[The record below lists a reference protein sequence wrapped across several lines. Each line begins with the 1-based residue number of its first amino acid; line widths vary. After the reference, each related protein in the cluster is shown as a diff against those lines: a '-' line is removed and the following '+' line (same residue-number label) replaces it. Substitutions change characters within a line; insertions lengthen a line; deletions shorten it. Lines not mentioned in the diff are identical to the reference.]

1 MIGNYADEQIRFPYK
16 LDDVHYKEN
25 GIKPVWPDV
34 VFWQFGMTSA
44 TIVIP
49 ALFVEQE
56 DDEEAGAYFSRY
68 KRQQ

>member
-1 MIGNYADEQIRFPYK
+1 MIGNYADEQIKFPYK
-16 LDDVHYKEN
+16 LDDVHYKGN

-49 ALFVEQE
+49 RLYVI
-56 DDEEAGAYFSRY
+56 
-68 KRQQ
+68 